1 MAPNSELVAPVH
13 DRMPVIL
20 QRQLERPWLDPGPR
34 GPRGALLPAAL
45 PDPNEALPASPLLNS
60 VRNDFPPV
68 HKPKLAG
75 AWAG

>member
-20 QRQLERPWLDPGPR
+20 QRQLERPWLDPDVEAQEAVYFLQPY
-34 GPRGALLPAAL
+34 PALMK
-45 PDPNEALPASPLLNS
+45 ALPASPLLNS

-68 HKPKLAG
+68 HKPKLAW